1 MQRVLVLGGNGFIG
15 RHLLKHLTDEG
26 SYQIQALARK
36 EEAPI
41 EGVSYIYSDFT
52 DTEKFATAVEEADI
66 IYHLISQS
74 YPFTTW
80 ENPIAEVEQ
89 NLLPTLRM
97 LECLNKEKKQR
108 IIFVSS
114 GGTVYGASAYNDVE
128 KSIPAPYNP
137 HGIIKLCIEH
147 FLRYIQHRRQHEYIV
162 HRISNVY
169 GPGQNTNKGLG
180 FINTVVEKAL
190 ADEAIPVMGDGNQA
204 RDFVFIDDVVNV
216 LALSAIHPK
225 VNCTYNLSSGEC
237 HSLNELL
244 QIIETQL
251 GKSLTRSALAARPF
265 DFPKIEIDNTRLMSD
280 FKELHFTR
288 IEDGIR
294 RTIEALNA

>member
-15 RHLLKHLTDEG
+15 RHLLKALSQNTA
-26 SYQIQALARK
+26 YAVQAVARR

-41 EGVSYIYSDFT
+41 AGIDYFYCDFT
-52 DTEKFATAVEEADI
+52 ATELFAEAVAQADI

-74 YPFTTW
+74 YPFSTW
-80 ENPIAEVEQ
+80 ENPIAEVEL

-97 LECLNKEKKQR
+97 FECLSKEKKQR
-108 IIFVSS
+108 VIFVSS
-114 GGTVYGASAYNDVE
+114 GGTVYGASAYNNE
-128 KSIPAPYNP
+128 STSIPAPYNP

-147 FLRYIQHRRQHEYIV
+147 FLRYQQHRKHCDYIV

-169 GPGQNTNKGLG
+169 GPGQNISKGLG
-180 FINTVVEKAL
+180 FINTVIEKAL
-190 ADEAIPVMGDGNQA
+190 AGEAIPVMGDGNQA
-204 RDFVFIDDVVNV
+204 RDFVFINDVANFLVE
-216 LALSAIHPK
+216 SASHVK

-244 QIIETQL
+244 HIIETQL
-251 GKSLTRSALAARPF
+251 GKSLERTALAARPF
-265 DFPKIEIDNTRLMSD
+265 DFPKIEIDNSLLRKD
-280 FKELHFTR
+280 FEGMRFTP

-294 RTIEALNA
+294 QTIEALKA